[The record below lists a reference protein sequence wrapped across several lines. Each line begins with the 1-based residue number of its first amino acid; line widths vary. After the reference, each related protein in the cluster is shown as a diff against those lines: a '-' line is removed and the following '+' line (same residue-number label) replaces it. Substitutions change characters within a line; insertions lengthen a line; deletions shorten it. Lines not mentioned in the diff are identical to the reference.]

1 MEYNRFVAYIYAYVE
16 GKKGANAGFARIEV
30 RNDRVKF
37 KINMKNIF
45 SLLEVALVYEE
56 NGQYKLIKIGKAEFR
71 GDKGEFNYEGNCE
84 DIEASGVGFEGIKGI
99 CMSGEHPE
107 KIFYASEWED
117 KGITFPVLLQANEVT
132 ETEQPIEIPVSMTKW
147 EELVFDREK
156 ILIFADDDF
165 VDVVEI
171 TPDDIEKMPNTNWHL
186 LRNSFVKH
194 GYQTFRHLI
203 AGKINDNGS
212 GRYFIGIPGIY
223 NRRERATAGLYGFTY
238 FKFSMRSD
246 IRLSQ
251 FGYWYRDIQN

>member
-1 MEYNRFVAYIYAYVE
+1 MEYNRFVAYIYAYVD

-132 ETEQPIEIPVSMTKW
+132 EPEQPIEIPVSMTKW

-212 GRYFIGIPGIY
+212 GRYFIGIPGI
-223 NRRERATAGLYGFTY
+223 
-238 FKFSMRSD
+238 
-246 IRLSQ
+246 
-251 FGYWYRDIQN
+251 